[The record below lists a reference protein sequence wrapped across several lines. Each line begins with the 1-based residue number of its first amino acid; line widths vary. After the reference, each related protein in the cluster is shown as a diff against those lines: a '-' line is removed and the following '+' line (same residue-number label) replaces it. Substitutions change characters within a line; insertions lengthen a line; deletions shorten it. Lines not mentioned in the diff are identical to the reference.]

1 MLLCSPSSAVNL
13 KLRLRRSWLHSVI
26 DGCFPSAGG
35 ATTSEPYRMPTAPVL
50 TGEQGNAK
58 LPPLVKAA
66 NTAAR
71 HAQPKSQQPA
81 MILPVQS
88 LLA

>member
-1 MLLCSPSSAVNL
+1 
-13 KLRLRRSWLHSVI
+13 
-26 DGCFPSAGG
+26 
-35 ATTSEPYRMPTAPVL
+35 MPTAPVL
-50 TGEQGNAK
+50 TSEQGNAK